1 MNEYEELIKTAQILK
16 SISVTGDYWL
26 LMQACVNSCLR
37 VAEAINQKPNEADKP
52 KEAKNG
58 SGNNGT

>member
-26 LMQACVNSCLR
+26 LMQACVNSCLK
-37 VAEAINQKPNEADKP
+37 VAEAIKP
-52 KEAKNG
+52 KEAVNESVNDK
-58 SGNNGT
+58 S

>member
-1 MNEYEELIKTAQILK
+1 MDEYEELIKTAQILK

-37 VAEAINQKPNEADKP
+37 VAEAIKPKPEELRKP
-52 KEAKNG
+52 KEAENG
-58 SGNNGT
+58 SGNDGT

>member
-26 LMQACVNSCLR
+26 LMQACVNSC
-37 VAEAINQKPNEADKP
+37 
-52 KEAKNG
+52 
-58 SGNNGT
+58 